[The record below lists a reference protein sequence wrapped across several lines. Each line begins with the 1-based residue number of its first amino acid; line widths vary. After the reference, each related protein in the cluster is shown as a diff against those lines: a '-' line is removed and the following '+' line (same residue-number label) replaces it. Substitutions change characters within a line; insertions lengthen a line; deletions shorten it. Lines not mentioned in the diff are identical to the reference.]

1 MRDRGRDL
9 DKTFTCLIL
18 LVIAILFT
26 RLVVEEL
33 HRLRPDPP
41 PLTTEKKINPAPVRG
56 VCDWLPL
63 DSGCPG
69 AKKVRK

>member
-1 MRDRGRDL
+1 MRDRDRDP
-9 DKTFTCLIL
+9 DKTFSYLIL
-18 LVIAILFT
+18 AFIAVLFVGGVVT
-26 RLVVEEL
+26 ECRRLI
-33 HRLRPDPP
+33 PK
-41 PLTTEKKINPAPVRG
+41 PLATEKINPAPVRG

>member
-9 DKTFTCLIL
+9 DKTFTYLIL

-41 PLTTEKKINPAPVRG
+41 PLATEKINPTPIRS

>member
-1 MRDRGRDL
+1 MLGRDL
-9 DKTFTCLIL
+9 DRTFTYLIL
-18 LVIAILFT
+18 AFIAILFVGG
-26 RLVVEEL
+26 VVGEL

-41 PLTTEKKINPAPVRG
+41 PLATEKINPATIRS

>member
-1 MRDRGRDL
+1 MRDRDL
-9 DKTFTCLIL
+9 DKTFSYLIL
-18 LVIAILFT
+18 LGIVVL
-26 RLVVEEL
+26 LVGGVVGEL
-33 HRLRPDPP
+33 RCLRPDPP
-41 PLTTEKKINPAPVRG
+41 PLATEKINPAPIRS

>member
-1 MRDRGRDL
+1 MRDRDL
-9 DKTFTCLIL
+9 DKTFTYLIL
-18 LVIAILFT
+18 AFIAILFVGG
-26 RLVVEEL
+26 VVGEL
-33 HRLRPDPP
+33 RRLRPDPP
-41 PLTTEKKINPAPVRG
+41 PPATEKKINPAPIRS